1 MELLETL
8 SEALADQL
16 HVLYQNEW
24 WSAGRTREETARV
37 LEGSDLTLGL
47 VQEGT
52 LVGFAR
58 VLTDGVFKALIF
70 DVMVAPEQRGSDL
83 GRRLIDEIIS
93 HPKLSGVKH
102 FELYCRPRMVPF
114 YEKWG
119 FTSNLGEIR
128 LMRREA

>member
-16 HVLYQNEW
+16 HALYQNEW

-37 LEGSDLTLGL
+37 LKGSDLTLGL
-47 VQEGT
+47 VEQGT

-70 DVMVAPEQRGSDL
+70 DVIVAPEQRGTDL
-83 GRRLIDEIIS
+83 GRRLIDTIIA

-102 FELYCRPRMVPF
+102 FELYCRPGMVPF

-119 FTSNLGEIR
+119 FTDNLGEIR
-128 LMRREA
+128 LMRREV